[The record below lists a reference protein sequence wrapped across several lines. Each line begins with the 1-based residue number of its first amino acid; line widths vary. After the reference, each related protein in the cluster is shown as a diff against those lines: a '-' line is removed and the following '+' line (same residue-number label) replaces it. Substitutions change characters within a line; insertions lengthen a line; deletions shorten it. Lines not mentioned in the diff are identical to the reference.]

1 MATIT
6 KFHKFLENQFNG
18 TSVIDFNTDTI
29 KVMLVTSAYT
39 PSASTHDFINDASA
53 NQVTGTNY
61 TAGGATIS
69 APSVTLN
76 AGTVTVDGG
85 DVTWTQSAGG
95 FSNARYAIIYKDT
108 GSTATSPVVGYI
120 DFTSDKGNV
129 NGDLTVQW
137 NASGIFT
144 VA

>member
-6 KFHKFLENQFNG
+6 KFHKFLENSFNG
-18 TSVIDFNTDTI
+18 TAVIDFNTDTL
-29 KVMLVTSAYT
+29 KVMLVTSSYT
-39 PSASTHDFINDASA
+39 PSQSTHDFINDA
-53 NQVTGTNY
+53 NTNEVTGTNY
-61 TAGGATIS
+61 TAGGATIAS
-69 APSVTLN
+69 PTVTLN
-76 AGTVTVDGG
+76 AGVVTVDGG
-85 DVTWTQSAGG
+85 DVTWTQSGTG

-108 GSTATSPVVGYI
+108 TVAATSPVVGYI